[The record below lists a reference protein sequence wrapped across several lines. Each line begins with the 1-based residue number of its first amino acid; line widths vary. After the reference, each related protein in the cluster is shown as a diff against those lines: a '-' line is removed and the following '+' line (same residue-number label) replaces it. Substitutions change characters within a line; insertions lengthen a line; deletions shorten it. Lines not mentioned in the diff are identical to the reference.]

1 MGLERQLI
9 LFSQIEIKSLLKKT
23 TDAETST
30 CRFISA
36 LYPIANCNV
45 VLWPIQVSLTG
56 SQQHS
61 KVITLFYGD
70 QLFDSQGPCTDKKKY
85 YNKWGNLWYLVSPQW
100 NLVSF
105 LDKLVKWT
113 TLLILNFTTFFKT
126 CRCFFFLLFFGLVY
140 EFCHDMWRKG
150 GLDSLQ
156 EGVFLWCQWAG
167 IFFLDH
173 WLTSKISHHL
183 FGQKWTIIPW

>member
-1 MGLERQLI
+1 MELERQLI

-30 CRFISA
+30 GRFILA

-70 QLFDSQGPCTDKKKY
+70 RLFDSQGPCTDKK
-85 YNKWGNLWYLVSPQW
+85 NIAINE
-100 NLVSF
+100 
-105 LDKLVKWT
+105 T
-113 TLLILNFTTFFKT
+113 I
-126 CRCFFFLLFFGLVY
+126 C
-140 EFCHDMWRKG
+140 
-150 GLDSLQ
+150 
-156 EGVFLWCQWAG
+156 G
-167 IFFLDH
+167 I
-173 WLTSKISHHL
+173 
-183 FGQKWTIIPW
+183 